1 MTVWFKEKMFFKQVL
16 AKWDLDSFSVIL
28 VIFWRTNLE
37 TEASLVLSFIQQIVI
52 EHLFSAMHCSQLPG
66 QK

>member
-1 MTVWFKEKMFFKQVL
+1 MFFKQVL